1 MNFTALENDYFH
13 NCSFDYRLV
22 IIIMVIIVHPRV
34 FTPPLP
40 LPFSHTC
47 KSLAYYFNVLVFLDT
62 DIDFYFEIIIQGLH
76 RAPWK
81 SSAKLL
87 N

>member
-40 LPFSHTC
+40 LPFLTRVNRWPIILTC
-47 KSLAYYFNVLVFLDT
+47 
-62 DIDFYFEIIIQGLH
+62 
-76 RAPWK
+76 
-81 SSAKLL
+81 
-87 N
+87 